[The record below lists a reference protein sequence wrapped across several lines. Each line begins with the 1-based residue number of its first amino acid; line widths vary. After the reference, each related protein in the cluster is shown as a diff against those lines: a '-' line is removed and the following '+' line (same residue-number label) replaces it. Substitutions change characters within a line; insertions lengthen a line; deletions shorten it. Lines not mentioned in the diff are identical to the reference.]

1 MFIAPKNT
9 DLLLVEAVS
18 ESLYLKLV
26 AQINKDFNLA
36 NEGIDFPMSVTPE
49 DSKYNYTKN
58 ISTHSV

>member
-9 DLLLVEAVS
+9 NLLLIEVES

-49 DSKYNYTKN
+49 EL
-58 ISTHSV
+58 